1 MNPRIAVA
9 GDRPQPLGSAI
20 DAIAQSGEPTCLLWL
35 IDLSAETSARRVRAE
50 LKSRYADMLAHAAS
64 LTALRHLIILC
75 LHDESIAERKVHAAG
90 AAFATRLHAE
100 LERARGRYVDVAVI
114 DISACRD
121 TRRLLDRVEEAADQP
136 AGPAGSVALTWRE
149 IRDRTIHAAAA
160 AAEY

>member
-9 GDRPQPLGSAI
+9 GDRPQPLGAAI
-20 DAIAQSGEPTCLLWL
+20 DALAHDGEPSCLLWL
-35 IDLSAETSARRVRAE
+35 IDLSAEPSARRVRAE
-50 LKSRYADMLAHAAS
+50 LKNRYDEMLAHAAG
-64 LTALRHLIILC
+64 LAALRHLIILC
-75 LHDESIAERKVHAAG
+75 LHDERIAERKVHTAG
-90 AAFATRLHAE
+90 AALATRLHAE

-121 TRRLLDRVEEAADQP
+121 TRRLLDRVAEAADQP
-136 AGPAGSVALTWRE
+136 AGPAGSVALTWSE